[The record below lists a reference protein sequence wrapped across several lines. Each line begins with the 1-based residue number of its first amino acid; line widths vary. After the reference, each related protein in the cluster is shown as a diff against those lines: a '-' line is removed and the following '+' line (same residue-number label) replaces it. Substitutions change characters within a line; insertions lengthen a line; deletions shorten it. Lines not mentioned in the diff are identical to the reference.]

1 VLGKENQILCY
12 TDYLQSVEDDSRKK
26 KLIEINEKLFKTEM
40 LEKIYDCLVTYSIY
54 KDWDRN
60 YYFNSM
66 QNENFA
72 QSRDIEDQEN
82 IEIFKW
88 VFDQK
93 DPNIFTRALGS
104 FVELARK
111 FIIEGKP
118 EKTLQLL
125 RSYETKIRRNI
136 NL

>member
-1 VLGKENQILCY
+1 VLGRENQILFY
-12 TDYLQSVEDDSRKK
+12 TDYLLAVEDDSRKK
-26 KLIEINEKLFKTEM
+26 KLIDINEKLFKTEM

-66 QNENFA
+66 QKDNL
-72 QSRDIEDQEN
+72 SPSMDIDDQEN

-111 FIIEGKP
+111 FMIEGKP
-118 EKTLQLL
+118 E
-125 RSYETKIRRNI
+125 
-136 NL
+136 